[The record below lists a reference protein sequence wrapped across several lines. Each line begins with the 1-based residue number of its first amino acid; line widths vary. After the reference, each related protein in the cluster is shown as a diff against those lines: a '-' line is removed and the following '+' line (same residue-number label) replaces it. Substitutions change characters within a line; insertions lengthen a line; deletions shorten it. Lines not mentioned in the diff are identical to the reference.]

1 MKYMRLK
8 NKKKILNEKTQY
20 IEQMII
26 NMTFNNIKK

>member
-8 NKKKILNEKTQY
+8 NKKKILNEKAQY

-26 NMTFNNIKK
+26 NMIFNNIKK